1 MRIDNEK
8 IKKSIIYILA
18 FILPIII
25 VGSIFLLR
33 KIGINSNRTIL
44 FSDMFSQYIGYFGK
58 LKDVLSSDGSIF
70 YAFNKSIGGNTIG
83 LFAYYLAS
91 PLNLIILLFPKEL
104 LANAILTIYLIK
116 IGICSLTLAI
126 YINKVYKKN
135 DYSVLIFSLC
145 YGLMSY
151 NIVFHMNVMW
161 IDGVML
167 LPLIALGIENIINKN
182 KYKLYIVSLFLAII
196 SNYYIA
202 YMICIFSVLYFIYKG
217 IIYKKINGKNIL
229 GFIGSSLIAGGLS
242 GYLLIPVVLSLMT
255 GKASLKNLSDGIYVT
270 ESIFSTLS
278 KTIIGSYDYNQILSG
293 PANIFCGVMITVFLL
308 LYFINEKIG
317 LRAKLLSAVFIF
329 ILFLSF
335 TINIF
340 ELLWHGFNYPVGFEY
355 RNSFLFCFLIITLAY
370 EAWINI
376 DKLKIKDIIISVFIC
391 ASVDIAILLQ
401 RYSHVSIKKI
411 AISFLFVLIYSFI
424 FILFR
429 KVSLKRS
436 VINFL
441 CIIIVICELSL
452 NIYLIIINNIY
463 ISQNYVKQYIEDL
476 SPIVEDIKKDNDNF
490 YRTEMTFNNTLN
502 DSMLLNFNGL
512 THSSSTNEKNTM
524 NIVDGLGY
532 KTASTCEIYNQGST
546 IPVDSILGIRK
557 LISVKNPEI
566 YSCYDHLENQYYNV
580 IKDYEDYVVYENP
593 YALPIAFMV
602 NDSLKTLQQDNIDNL
617 FDYTGSI
624 FDLMVNEETNLY
636 NKLEVTDIKLNNVEA
651 VAELGENLYTKIDA
665 EKDASIDITIKS
677 QDSNPVYLFLK
688 SNIYEDAIDN
698 NIKGTIRG
706 RAVEVISNGGAE
718 YAQFTGLG
726 YNIQFIG
733 NYNVG
738 EEIKVTIKLA
748 GDTTTIKE
756 VQSYSCNMD
765 NFEGV
770 YENLS
775 SNTIE
780 NTEYKD
786 GYVKGDVTVT
796 ADKTLLYT
804 SIPYDEGWTLKVDG
818 KDCEYIKILNGFI
831 GVDLEEGQHTI
842 EFKYKLPGFK
852 VGLSISIISL
862 IILVCIGIYNY
873 KKKRIRKLY

>member
-25 VGSIFLLR
+25 IASVFLLR

-293 PANIFCGVMITVFLL
+293 PANIFCGVIITVFLL

-424 FILFR
+424 IILFR
-429 KVSLKRS
+429 KVSLKRIF
-436 VINFL
+436 INFL

-524 NIVDGLGY
+524 NIVDSLGY

-733 NYNVG
+733 NYNEG

-756 VQSYSCNMD
+756 VQVYSCNMD

-831 GVDLEEGQHTI
+831 GVELEEGQHNI

-862 IILVCIGIYNY
+862 IALGCIGIYNY
-873 KKKRIRKLY
+873 KKKKVS

>member
-1 MRIDNEK
+1 MRINNEK

-25 VGSIFLLR
+25 IASIFLLR
-33 KIGINSNRTIL
+33 KIGVNSNRTIL
-44 FSDMFSQYIGYFGK
+44 FSDMFSQYLGYFGK
-58 LKDVLSSDGSIF
+58 LKEVLSGDGSIF

-83 LFAYYLAS
+83 LFAYYLGS

-293 PANIFCGVMITVFLL
+293 PANIFCGVIITVFLL

-317 LRAKLLSAVFIF
+317 LRAKLLSVVFIF

-355 RNSFLFCFLIITLAY
+355 RNSFLFCFLIIILAY

-376 DKLKIKDIIISVFIC
+376 DNIKIKDVIISLFIC
-391 ASVDIAILLQ
+391 LALDIVILLQ
-401 RYSHVSIKKI
+401 RYSHVSVKKI

-476 SPIVEDIKKDNDNF
+476 SPIIEDIKKDNDNF

-512 THSSSTNEKNTM
+512 THSSSTNEKNIM
-524 NIVDGLGY
+524 NIVDSLGY

-557 LISVKNPEI
+557 LISAKNPKI
-566 YSCYDHLENQYYNV
+566 FSCYDHLENHYYNV
-580 IKDYEDYVVYENP
+580 IKDYGDYVVYENP

-602 NDSLKTLQQDNIDNL
+602 NDNLKTLQQDNIDNL

-624 FDLMVNEETNLY
+624 FDLMLNKETNVY
-636 NKLEVTDIKLNNVEA
+636 NKLEVTDIKLNNVE
-651 VAELGENLYTKIDA
+651 VVNEFGENLYTKIDE
-665 EKDASIDITIKS
+665 EKEASIDITIRS
-677 QDSNPVYLFLK
+677 EDSNPVYLFFK
-688 SNIYEDAIDN
+688 SNIYEDAVANSLNGIVN
-698 NIKGTIRG
+698 SYS
-706 RAVEVISNGGAE
+706 AEVTSSGGAK

-733 NYNVG
+733 SYNDG
-738 EEIKVTIKLA
+738 EEIKVKIKLVRSRL
-748 GDTTTIKE
+748 TIKE
-756 VQSYSCNMD
+756 IQVYSCNMN
-765 NFEGV
+765 NFEKV
-770 YENLS
+770 YGNLS
-775 SNTIE
+775 LNTIE
-780 NTEYKD
+780 NTDYKD

-804 SIPYDEGWTLKVDG
+804 SIPYDEGWILKVDG

-831 GVDLEEGQHTI
+831 GVELEEGQHNI

-862 IILVCIGIYNY
+862 IALGCIGIYNY
-873 KKKRIRKLY
+873 KKKKVS

>member
-25 VGSIFLLR
+25 IASVFLLR

-293 PANIFCGVMITVFLL
+293 PANIFCGVIITVFLL

-424 FILFR
+424 IILFR
-429 KVSLKRS
+429 KVSLKRIF
-436 VINFL
+436 INFL

-476 SPIVEDIKKDNDNF
+476 SPIIEDIKKDNDNF

-512 THSSSTNEKNTM
+512 THSSSTNEKNIM
-524 NIVDGLGY
+524 NIVDSLGY

-557 LISVKNPEI
+557 LISAKNPKI
-566 YSCYDHLENQYYNV
+566 FSCYDHLENHYYNV
-580 IKDYEDYVVYENP
+580 IKDYGDYVVYENP

-624 FDLMVNEETNLY
+624 FDSMVNEETNLY

-651 VAELGENLYTKIDA
+651 ITELEENLYTKIDT

-677 QDSNPVYLFLK
+677 KDNNPVYLFLK
-688 SNIYEDAIDN
+688 SNIYEEAIDN
-698 NIKGTIRG
+698 NIIGTIRG
-706 RAVEVISNGGAE
+706 SAVEVISNGGAK

-733 NYNVG
+733 NYNDG

-756 VQSYSCNMD
+756 VQVYSCNMD

-862 IILVCIGIYNY
+862 IALVCIGIYNY
-873 KKKRIRKLY
+873 KKKKVS

>member
-25 VGSIFLLR
+25 IASVFLLR

-293 PANIFCGVMITVFLL
+293 PANIFCGVIITVFLL

-376 DKLKIKDIIISVFIC
+376 DKLKIKDIIISLFIC
-391 ASVDIAILLQ
+391 LALDIVILLQ
-401 RYSHVSIKKI
+401 RYSHVSVKKI

-524 NIVDGLGY
+524 NIVDSLGY

-733 NYNVG
+733 NYNEG

-756 VQSYSCNMD
+756 VQVYSCNMD

-775 SNTIE
+775 LNTIE

-804 SIPYDEGWTLKVDG
+804 SIPYDEGWILKVDG

-831 GVDLEEGQHTI
+831 GVELEEGQHTI

-862 IILVCIGIYNY
+862 IALGCIGIYNY
-873 KKKRIRKLY
+873 KKKKVS

>member
-1 MRIDNEK
+1 MRINNEK
-8 IKKSIIYILA
+8 IKKSIIYIMA

-33 KIGINSNRTIL
+33 KVGINSNRTIL
-44 FSDMFSQYIGYFGK
+44 FSDMFSQYLGYFGK
-58 LKDVLSSDGSIF
+58 LKDVLSGDGSIF

-83 LFAYYLAS
+83 LFAYYLGS

-293 PANIFCGVMITVFLL
+293 PANIFCGVIITVFLL

-317 LRAKLLSAVFIF
+317 LRAKLLSSVFIF

-355 RNSFLFCFLIITLAY
+355 RNSFLFCFLIIILAY

-376 DKLKIKDIIISVFIC
+376 DNIKIKDIIISLFIC
-391 ASVDIAILLQ
+391 LALDIVILLQ

-733 NYNVG
+733 NYNEG

-756 VQSYSCNMD
+756 VQVYSCNMD

-786 GYVKGDVTVT
+786 GYLKGDVTVT
-796 ADKTLLYT
+796 DNKTLLYT
-804 SIPYDEGWTLKVDG
+804 SIPYDEVWTLKVDG
-818 KDCEYIKILNGFI
+818 KDYDYIKILNGFI

>member
-25 VGSIFLLR
+25 IASVFLLR

-58 LKDVLSSDGSIF
+58 LKEVLSGDGSIF

-83 LFAYYLAS
+83 LFAYYLGS

-293 PANIFCGVMITVFLL
+293 PANIFCGVIITVFLL

-376 DKLKIKDIIISVFIC
+376 DKLKIKDIIISLFIC
-391 ASVDIAILLQ
+391 LALDIVILLQ
-401 RYSHVSIKKI
+401 RYSHVSVKKI

-524 NIVDGLGY
+524 NIVDSLGY

-733 NYNVG
+733 NYNEG

-756 VQSYSCNMD
+756 VQVYSCNMD

-775 SNTIE
+775 LNTIE

-804 SIPYDEGWTLKVDG
+804 SIPYDEGWILKVDG

-831 GVDLEEGQHTI
+831 GVELEEGQHNI

-862 IILVCIGIYNY
+862 IALVCIGIYNY
-873 KKKRIRKLY
+873 KKKKVS

>member
-8 IKKSIIYILA
+8 IKKSIMYILA

-33 KIGINSNRTIL
+33 KIGVNSNRTIL
-44 FSDMFSQYIGYFGK
+44 FSDMFSQYLGYFGK
-58 LKDVLSSDGSIF
+58 LKDVLSGDGSIF

-83 LFAYYLAS
+83 LFAYYLGS

-182 KYKLYIVSLFLAII
+182 KYKLYIASLFLAII

-217 IIYKKINGKNIL
+217 IIYKRVNGKNIL

-293 PANIFCGVMITVFLL
+293 PANIFCGVIITVFLL

-317 LRAKLLSAVFIF
+317 LRAKLLSSVFIF

-355 RNSFLFCFLIITLAY
+355 RNSFLFCFLIIILAY

-376 DKLKIKDIIISVFIC
+376 DNIKIKDIIISLFIC
-391 ASVDIAILLQ
+391 LALDIVILLQ
-401 RYSHVSIKKI
+401 RYSHVSVKKI

-512 THSSSTNEKNTM
+512 NHSSSTNEKNTM
-524 NIVDGLGY
+524 NIVDSLGY

-651 VAELGENLYTKIDA
+651 VAELGEILYTKIDA

-733 NYNVG
+733 NYNEG

-756 VQSYSCNMD
+756 VQVYSCNMD

-775 SNTIE
+775 LNTIE

-786 GYVKGDVTVT
+786 GYLKGDVTVT
-796 ADKTLLYT
+796 DNKTLLYT

-818 KDCEYIKILNGFI
+818 KDYDYIKILNGFI

>member
-1 MRIDNEK
+1 M
-8 IKKSIIYILA
+8 KKSI
-18 FILPIII
+18 
-25 VGSIFLLR
+25 LL
-33 KIGINSNRTIL
+33 IIL
-44 FSDMFSQYIGYFGK
+44 FSISQVVFSTPNY
-58 LKDVLSSDGSIF
+58 KDGNGTIITSSEENGVKTTIRKCIINNIKVGDLLEENDRTLYEN
-70 YAFNKSIGGNTIG
+70 YAFNKSIGGHTIG
-83 LFAYYLAS
+83 LIAYYLAS

-293 PANIFCGVMITVFLL
+293 PANIFCGVIITVFLL

-424 FILFR
+424 IILFR
-429 KVSLKRS
+429 KVSLKRIF
-436 VINFL
+436 INFL

-476 SPIVEDIKKDNDNF
+476 SPIIEDIKKDNDNF

-512 THSSSTNEKNTM
+512 THSSSTNEKNIM
-524 NIVDGLGY
+524 NIVDSLGY

-718 YAQFTGLG
+718 YAQFTGHG

-733 NYNVG
+733 NYNEG

-756 VQSYSCNMD
+756 VQVYSCNMD

-831 GVDLEEGQHTI
+831 GVELEEGQHNI

-862 IILVCIGIYNY
+862 IALVCIGIYNY
-873 KKKRIRKLY
+873 KKKKVS

>member
-1 MRIDNEK
+1 MRINNEK
-8 IKKSIIYILA
+8 IKKSIMYILA

-33 KIGINSNRTIL
+33 KIGVNSNRTIL

-270 ESIFSTLS
+270 ENIFSTLS

-293 PANIFCGVMITVFLL
+293 PANIFCGVIITVFLL

-329 ILFLSF
+329 ILFLSS

-424 FILFR
+424 IILFR
-429 KVSLKRS
+429 KVSLKRIF
-436 VINFL
+436 INFL

-476 SPIVEDIKKDNDNF
+476 SPIIEDIKKDNDNF

-512 THSSSTNEKNTM
+512 THSSSTNEKNIM
-524 NIVDGLGY
+524 NIVDSLGY

-557 LISVKNPEI
+557 LISAKNPKI
-566 YSCYDHLENQYYNV
+566 FSCYDHLENHYYNV
-580 IKDYEDYVVYENP
+580 IKDYGDYVVYENP

-624 FDLMVNEETNLY
+624 FDSMVNEETNLY

-651 VAELGENLYTKIDA
+651 ITELEENLYTKIDT

-677 QDSNPVYLFLK
+677 KDNNPVYLFLK
-688 SNIYEDAIDN
+688 SNIYEEAIDN
-698 NIKGTIRG
+698 NIIGTIRG
-706 RAVEVISNGGAE
+706 SAVEVISNGGAK

-733 NYNVG
+733 NYNDG

-756 VQSYSCNMD
+756 VQVYSCNMD

-862 IILVCIGIYNY
+862 IALVCIGIYNY
-873 KKKRIRKLY
+873 KKKKVS

>member
-25 VGSIFLLR
+25 ITSVFLLR

-293 PANIFCGVMITVFLL
+293 PANIFCGVIITVFLL

-424 FILFR
+424 IILFR
-429 KVSLKRS
+429 KVSLKRIF
-436 VINFL
+436 INFL

-476 SPIVEDIKKDNDNF
+476 SPIIEDIKKDNDNF

-512 THSSSTNEKNTM
+512 THSSSTNEKNIM
-524 NIVDGLGY
+524 NIVDSLGY

-557 LISVKNPEI
+557 LISAKNPKI
-566 YSCYDHLENQYYNV
+566 FSCYDHLENHYYNV
-580 IKDYEDYVVYENP
+580 IKDYGDYVVYENP

-624 FDLMVNEETNLY
+624 FDSMVNEETNLY

-651 VAELGENLYTKIDA
+651 ITELEENLYTKIDT

-677 QDSNPVYLFLK
+677 KDNNPVYLFLK
-688 SNIYEDAIDN
+688 SNIYEEAIDN
-698 NIKGTIRG
+698 NIIGTIRG
-706 RAVEVISNGGAE
+706 SAVEVISNGGAK

-733 NYNVG
+733 NYNDG

-756 VQSYSCNMD
+756 VQVYSCNMD

-804 SIPYDEGWTLKVDG
+804 SNPYDEGWTLKVDG
-818 KDCEYIKILNGFI
+818 KDYEYIKILNGFI

-862 IILVCIGIYNY
+862 IALVCIGIYNY
-873 KKKRIRKLY
+873 KKKKVS

>member
-25 VGSIFLLR
+25 IASVFLLR

-293 PANIFCGVMITVFLL
+293 PANIFCGVIITVFLL

-424 FILFR
+424 IILFR
-429 KVSLKRS
+429 KVSLKRIF
-436 VINFL
+436 INFL

-476 SPIVEDIKKDNDNF
+476 SPIIEDIKKDNDNF

-512 THSSSTNEKNTM
+512 THSSSANERNVM
-524 NIVDGLGY
+524 NLVSQLGY
-532 KTASTCEIYNQGST
+532 KTSSTCEMYNQGST

-557 LISVKNPEI
+557 IISTKNPEI
-566 YSCYDHLENQYYNV
+566 YSCYDTLENQYYNKV
-580 IKDYEDYVVYENP
+580 NDYGDYSVYENP

-602 NDSLKTLQQDNIDNL
+602 NDNLKTLQQDNIDNL

-624 FDLMVNEETNLY
+624 FDSMVNEETNVY
-636 NKLEVTDIKLNNVEA
+636 NKLEVTDIKLNNVE
-651 VAELGENLYTKIDA
+651 VVNEFGENLYTKIDE
-665 EKDASIDITIKS
+665 EKEASIDITIRS
-677 QDSNPVYLFLK
+677 EDSNPVYLFFK
-688 SNIYEDAIDN
+688 SNIYEDAVANSLNGIVN
-698 NIKGTIRG
+698 SYS
-706 RAVEVISNGGAE
+706 AEVTSSGGAK

-733 NYNVG
+733 SYNDG
-738 EEIKVTIKLA
+738 EEIKVKIKLVRSRL
-748 GDTTTIKE
+748 TIKE
-756 VQSYSCNMD
+756 IQVYSCNMN
-765 NFEGV
+765 NFEKV
-770 YENLS
+770 YGNLS
-775 SNTIE
+775 LNTIE
-780 NTEYKD
+780 NTDYKD

-818 KDCEYIKILNGFI
+818 KDHDYIKILNGFI

-873 KKKRIRKLY
+873 KKKRIRKLD

>member
-1 MRIDNEK
+1 MRINNEK
-8 IKKSIIYILA
+8 IKKSIMYILA

-33 KIGINSNRTIL
+33 KIGVNSNRTIL

-270 ESIFSTLS
+270 ENIFSTLS

-293 PANIFCGVMITVFLL
+293 PANIFCGVIITVFLL

-424 FILFR
+424 IILFR
-429 KVSLKRS
+429 KVSLKRIF
-436 VINFL
+436 INFL

-476 SPIVEDIKKDNDNF
+476 SPIIEDIKKDNDNF

-512 THSSSTNEKNTM
+512 THSSSTNEKNIM
-524 NIVDGLGY
+524 NIVDSLGY

-557 LISVKNPEI
+557 LISAKNPKI
-566 YSCYDHLENQYYNV
+566 FSCYDHLENHYYNV
-580 IKDYEDYVVYENP
+580 IKDYGDYVVYENP

-624 FDLMVNEETNLY
+624 FDSMVNEETNLY

-651 VAELGENLYTKIDA
+651 ITELEENLYTKIDT

-677 QDSNPVYLFLK
+677 KDNNPVYLFLK
-688 SNIYEDAIDN
+688 SNIYEEAIDN
-698 NIKGTIRG
+698 NIIGTIRG
-706 RAVEVISNGGAE
+706 SAVEVISNGGAK

-733 NYNVG
+733 NYNDG

-756 VQSYSCNMD
+756 VQVYSCNMD

-862 IILVCIGIYNY
+862 IALVCIGIYNY
-873 KKKRIRKLY
+873 KKKKVS

>member
-1 MRIDNEK
+1 MRINNEK

-25 VGSIFLLR
+25 IASVFLLR

-83 LFAYYLAS
+83 LFAYYLGS

-293 PANIFCGVMITVFLL
+293 PANIFCGVIITVFLL

-401 RYSHVSIKKI
+401 RYSHVSVKKI

-524 NIVDGLGY
+524 NIVDSLGY

-733 NYNVG
+733 NYNEG

-756 VQSYSCNMD
+756 VQVYSCNMD

-775 SNTIE
+775 LNTIE
-780 NTEYKD
+780 NTDYKD

-804 SIPYDEGWTLKVDG
+804 SIPYDEGWILKVDG

-831 GVDLEEGQHTI
+831 GVELEEGQHNI

-862 IILVCIGIYNY
+862 IALGCIGIYNY
-873 KKKRIRKLY
+873 KKKKVS